1 MCHCGLKTA
10 DQISCAPPSTVHTY
24 FLTVLLSTLLFRV
37 KAAFRSHGT
46 AMGGRGIGSATRKAL
61 LRYFMPHHRFL
72 SRTSINNKKRLI
84 VGKVVALHK
93 TLTRRLVES
102 WRSVYVIS
110 TNTILP
116 SIGPCHVFI
125 RITCLGDTG
134 QVEQHQHSRTKT
146 TPSYL
151 ESTVYHAPSLIKRLG
166 NTPGLRLLPSLY
178 LTLSYFTSKQNLP
191 QKTDSTG
198 SKASGTSLVGLT
210 HDCLYGQPTLSRV
223 SAFVTGLV
231 PFKVGFLHRFR

>member
-1 MCHCGLKTA
+1 MHLHLRYT
-10 DQISCAPPSTVHTY
+10 HTY
-24 FLTVLLSTLLFRV
+24 FFPVLLNTLLFRV

-61 LRYFMPHHRFL
+61 FRHFMPPYRFL
-72 SRTSINNKKRLI
+72 SRTSINNKNRLI
-84 VGKVVALHK
+84 VGKVVGLHK

-116 SIGPCHVFI
+116 STGRSHVFI

-134 QVEQHQHSRTKT
+134 QVEQHQRSRTKT
-146 TPSYL
+146 TPRCL
-151 ESTVYHAPSLIKRLG
+151 ESTVYHAPSSINRLG

-178 LTLSYFTSKQNLP
+178 LTLSCCTSKQNLP

-198 SKASGTSLVGLT
+198 SKASGT
-210 HDCLYGQPTLSRV
+210 
-223 SAFVTGLV
+223 
-231 PFKVGFLHRFR
+231 